1 VNAPVIWR
9 QVAVL
14 SDAAHAERLSE
25 WFEEAGAV
33 SVTFEDAADQP
44 LFEPKPGETPVWDAT
59 RVTALFEADADLDAV
74 HAEMLRQAGDAL
86 LGNWREEV
94 LADRAWER
102 VWLEH
107 FRPMRFGARLWIIP
121 SGYPEPEQADA
132 VPIHLDPGLAFGTG
146 THATTALCLEWL
158 DGHDPAGQVVLD
170 YGCGSGILAVAALAL
185 GAAEAHGVDIDPQA
199 LTASRDNGAK
209 NGVAERLHLYAPREL
224 PADFRADVLLANILA
239 NPLVELAPRLAGQVR
254 PGGWIV
260 LSGLL
265 REQAEKVAAAYRP
278 YFQWEPPAFR
288 DEWVRLSG
296 RRF

>member
-1 VNAPVIWR
+1 MNAPVFWR
-9 QVAVL
+9 QIAVL

-25 WFEEAGAV
+25 WFDEAGAV

-59 RVTALFEADADLDAV
+59 RVIALFEADADLDAV
-74 HAEMLRQAGDAL
+74 HARMLRHAGGAPL
-86 LGNWREEV
+86 SNWREEV
-94 LADRAWER
+94 LADQAWER

-107 FRPMRFGARLWIIP
+107 FRPMRFGRRLWIIP
-121 SGYPEPEQADA
+121 SGFPEPDEAGA

-158 DGHDPAGQVVLD
+158 DGCELGGKTVLD

-185 GAAEAHGVDIDPQA
+185 GAAQAHGVDIDPQA
-199 LTASRDNGAK
+199 LIATRDNGEK
-209 NGVAERLHLYAPREL
+209 NGVAERLRLYAPQEL
-224 PADFRADVLLANILA
+224 PADFPADVLLANILA
-239 NPLVELAPRLAGQVR
+239 NPLIELAPLLAGHVR

-278 YFQWEPPAFR
+278 FFALDAPRFR

-296 RRF
+296 RRI